1 MCLKYEGDG
10 FCQSVMSHHSKCI
23 SSGTASLAL
32 SMYIH
37 HINATRRK
45 RPICVSDSF
54 VGPQGVCVFAHI
66 HCVHRQKE
74 VQCQKQTGKQAATE
88 KKGEGASNKPRP
100 GGVFS
105 YLHMQILVTLD
116 PFPHQEQT
124 N

>member
-1 MCLKYEGDG
+1 MCRKYEGDV

-32 SMYIH
+32 SMYIY

-54 VGPQGVCVFAHI
+54 VGPQGVCVCTHTLCA
-66 HCVHRQKE
+66 
-74 VQCQKQTGKQAATE
+74 QTERGTVSETDGKTNSNRK
-88 KKGEGASNKPRP
+88 KKGKGASNKPRP

>member
-1 MCLKYEGDG
+1 MCRKYEGDV

-54 VGPQGVCVFAHI
+54 VGPQGVCV
-66 HCVHRQKE
+66 CVCLHTYTVCTDRKRYSVGNRRENKQQQK
-74 VQCQKQTGKQAATE
+74 
-88 KKGEGASNKPRP
+88 KKARERVISQGLEE
-100 GGVFS
+100 FS
-105 YLHMQILVTLD
+105 VIYICRFWS
-116 PFPHQEQT
+116 P
-124 N
+124 